1 MQSVKI
7 ENKKLIACERPEP
20 SKLGAHDVK
29 IKVAAIGI
37 NRADLYFTRG
47 EYRMPA
53 GSPDFPG
60 MEISGEVIE
69 LGADARKFKVG
80 DKVCALLAGGGYAET
95 IVVMEALVMEAP
107 QGVSLE
113 HAAALPEAMATVYL
127 NLFLLG
133 RLKMTE
139 RVLIHG
145 GTSGIGVMA
154 IQMAKAFGAE
164 VFATC
169 GSPEKCQL
177 AQKLGAFRAYNYN
190 TEDFSE
196 LKDVDVVLDIM
207 GGMYLEKN
215 LKVLGHG
222 GRLLV
227 IGLIGGSK
235 AELPMGQVLL
245 KNLSIIGSTLA
256 SHTLQEKYQILEA
269 LREFWWPRVERG
281 EIKPV
286 IDEVFPLSKAQE
298 ALERMQE
305 FSHTGKIL
313 LKPVQSL

>member
-7 ENKKLIACERPEP
+7 ENGQLVAFDRAEP
-20 SKLGAHDVK
+20 SKLGPYDVK
-29 IKVAAIGI
+29 IKVAAIGV

-47 EYRMPA
+47 EYKMPA
-53 GSPDFPG
+53 GAPDFPG
-60 MEISGEVIE
+60 MEISGEVVE

-95 IVVMEALVMEAP
+95 VVVVEALVMEAP
-107 QGVSLE
+107 QGIPLE

-133 RLKMTE
+133 KLKMTE
-139 RVLIHG
+139 RVLVHG

-164 VFATC
+164 VFTTC

-215 LKVLGHG
+215 LKVLGYG

-235 AELPMGQVLL
+235 AQLPMGQLLL
-245 KNLSIIGSTLA
+245 KNLSVQGSTLA
-256 SHTLQEKYQILEA
+256 SRPLQEKYQILEA

-286 IDEVFPLSKAQE
+286 IDGTFPLANAQG
-298 ALERMQE
+298 ALERMGE

-313 LKPVQSL
+313 LKPGQSR